1 MNYGIIGY
9 ILGRV
14 IAIVSAAMLLP
25 WAVSLIYK
33 ENVGVIFLLCAIIFG
48 AVAAIFIRNKPKNM
62 AFYAR
67 EGFVVVA
74 LSWIVMSVI
83 GAIPFV
89 ASGEIP
95 NIVDALFEIVSGFT
109 TTGSSILTD
118 VESLSR
124 CMLFWRSFSHWI
136 GGMGVLVFILAIL
149 PMAGG
154 QNIYLMRAE
163 STGPSVG
170 KLVPKIQKTA
180 FLLYAIYTV
189 MTLSHLVLLLIGRV
203 PVFDAFCLSFGTAG
217 TGGFGVLGDSFAS
230 YSPFAQNA
238 TTIFMLL
245 FGVNF
250 NFYFY
255 ILNRRFKNALAMD
268 DVRWYFTIYVAAS
281 VIITVNLILSGQFG
295 GLREVLFQTS
305 SIMTSTGFAS
315 ADFNLWPSLSRAL
328 MIMLMFTGACAGST
342 GGGMKVSR
350 FVIYFKT
357 VAKEIRQLAHPR
369 SVKILKMDGKPIE
382 HDVIRIV
389 NVYLCSFILVFATS
403 FVLVLTDNF
412 DLTTS
417 FTAVAATLNNIGPG
431 LNMVGPTG
439 SFADFSILSK
449 LVFIF
454 DMLAGRLE
462 IFPMLLLFS
471 PNTWKKHG

>member
-14 IAIVSAAMLLP
+14 ISIVAAAMLLP
-25 WAVSLIYK
+25 WVVGLIYNEK
-33 ENVGVIFLLCAIIFG
+33 TSVIFLVCALFFG
-48 AVAAIFIRNKPKNM
+48 AISAIFFRKKPKNTS
-62 AFYAR
+62 FYAR

-83 GAIPFV
+83 GAIPFI
-89 ASGEIP
+89 ASGAIP
-95 NIVDALFEIVSGFT
+95 NVVDALFEIVSGFT
-109 TTGSSILTD
+109 TTGSSILRD
-118 VESLSR
+118 VESLPH
-124 CMLFWRSFSHWI
+124 CILFWRSFSHWI
-136 GGMGVLVFILAIL
+136 GGMGILVFILAIL

-170 KLVPKIQKTA
+170 KLVPKIQNTA
-180 FLLYAIYTV
+180 ILLYAIYTAL
-189 MTLSHLVLLLIGRV
+189 TLTHLVLLLIGRV
-203 PVFDAFCLSFGTAG
+203 PVFDAVCLSFGTAG
-217 TGGFGVLGDSFAS
+217 TGGFGVLNDSFAS
-230 YSPFAQNA
+230 YSAFAQIVTA
-238 TTIFMLL
+238 IFMLL

-255 ILNRRFKNALAMD
+255 LISRKFKNAFAMD
-268 DVRWYFTIYVAAS
+268 DVRCYFMIYIIAS
-281 VIITVNLILSGQFG
+281 AIITLNLILNGSFG

-315 ADFNLWPSLSRAL
+315 ADFNLWPRLSRAL

-350 FVIYFKT
+350 FIIYFKT
-357 VAKEIRQLAHPR
+357 VAKEARQLAHPR
-369 SVKILKMDGKPIE
+369 SVKVLKMDGKPIE
-382 HDVIRIV
+382 HDVVRVV
-389 NVYLCSFILVFATS
+389 NVYLCSFIMVFAAS
-403 FVLVLTDNF
+403 FIIVLLDNF

-439 SFADFSILSK
+439 NFADFSVLSK

-462 IFPMLLLFS
+462 IFPMLLLLA

>member
-25 WAVSLIYK
+25 WAVSLIYH
-33 ENVGVIFLLCAIIFG
+33 EDVGVIFLLCAILFG
-48 AVAAIFIRNKPKNM
+48 AVAAVFTRRKPKNTD
-62 AFYAR
+62 FYAR
-67 EGFVVVA
+67 EGFVTVA
-74 LSWIVMSVI
+74 LSWIVMSFI

-124 CMLFWRSFSHWI
+124 CMLFWRSFSHWL

-189 MTLSHLVLLLIGRV
+189 MTLAHLVLLIIGRM
-203 PVFDAFCLSFGTAG
+203 PIFDAFCLSFGTAG
-217 TGGFGVLGDSFAS
+217 TGGFGVLNDSFAS
-230 YSPFAQNA
+230 YSPFAQSVTA
-238 TTIFMLL
+238 LFMLL

-250 NFYFY
+250 NFYFL
-255 ILNRRFKNALAMD
+255 ILNRKFRYAFAME
-268 DVRWYFTIYVAAS
+268 DVRWYFIIYIVASAL
-281 VIITVNLILSGQFG
+281 ITGNLLLNGSFG

-305 SIMTSTGFAS
+305 SIMTSTGFATT
-315 ADFNLWPSLSRAL
+315 DFNLWPSLSRAL

-350 FVIYFKT
+350 FVIYVKT
-357 VAKEIRQLAHPR
+357 VAKEIRQLTHPR
-369 SVKILKMDGKPIE
+369 SVKVLKMDGKPIE

-389 NVYLCSFILVFATS
+389 NVYLCAFIFVFAGS
-403 FVLVLTDNF
+403 FAIVLLDGF

-431 LNMVGPTG
+431 LNIVGPTG
-439 SFADFSILSK
+439 NFADFSVLSK

-462 IFPMLLLFS
+462 IFPMLLLFA
-471 PNTWKKHG
+471 PNTWKKYG